1 MSTHSSHACHVH
13 SWFPR
18 LSNPLVMALPA
29 VLAQHGYLE
38 DSSFVRYLEY
48 LEYWRQPEYVRFIK

>member
-1 MSTHSSHACHVH
+1 
-13 SWFPR
+13 
-18 LSNPLVMALPA
+18 MALPA